1 MRSGHQIEEV
11 FQTLRTRP
19 AELSLEQVEHLI
31 TTLPTIPWWKNW
43 LHYFNLNSIL
53 MSAIAISIAVASIFL
68 PTKAEPE
75 VLTAI
80 PVLDPI
86 EDTVAP
92 SAAQSLPD
100 VELKRPQVAMLVA
113 SKDSEE
119 DTFVELNTFE
129 EAETNAEETYTTKAI
144 EFTPALDLLEL
155 PKVLPQFQPESEP
168 ELTASGC
175 APIPHQNSKEIRQ
188 FKRDLLQSLQE
199 DHLIHSIKQN
209 VLVEVPDGEIW
220 VNGQKLDQYLYSKY
234 ADFLYSSIPPCQGRY
249 LVISRQFFGAG
260 HYTKDGYFKGLS
272 INAEHLPSLSVF
284 KASIFPNAEVSTVM
298 NSGQALVRSTAAA
311 NGNVRSV
318 VMLGQE
324 ELKANSALPLL
335 EWPRVKRL
343 KRKLV
348 AKLLKDKLM
357 SKLHKKAI
365 IGLYENRVVVNG
377 KTLVPTLA
385 ASYRNLLG
393 TNYGIN
399 SGPQREIH
407 VAPKFIMIGDFG
419 DYGEMLRGQ
428 SHGSNMIVN
437 KKQLSGL
444 YADKSFRKRHDVKRW
459 E

>member
-11 FQTLRTRP
+11 FSALRTSP
-19 AELSLEQVEHLI
+19 PELSLEQVKHLM
-31 TTLPTIPWWKNW
+31 TTLPAIPWWKNW

-68 PTKAEPE
+68 PTKAEQE

-86 EDTVAP
+86 EYTVAP
-92 SAAQSLPD
+92 SAAQSLPE
-100 VELKRPQVAMLVA
+100 VEPKRPQVALLVA

-119 DTFVELNTFE
+119 DTFVELNPSE
-129 EAETNAEETYTTKAI
+129 ETETNTEETYTTKAI

-155 PKVLPQFQPESEP
+155 PKVLPQFQPEP
-168 ELTASGC
+168 ELTVPGC

-199 DHLIHSIKQN
+199 DHLIHSVRQN
-209 VLVEVPDGEIW
+209 VLVEVPDGEIR
-220 VNGQKLDQYLYSKY
+220 VNGQKLNQDLYSKY
-234 ADFLYSSIPPCQGRY
+234 ADFLYASVPPCQGRY

-260 HYTKDGYFKGLS
+260 SYTRDGYFKGLS
-272 INAEHLPSLSVF
+272 INAEHLPSLSSF
-284 KASIFPNAEVSTVM
+284 KASIFPDAEVSTVM
-298 NSGQALVRSTAAA
+298 NSDQTLVRSTAAA
-311 NGNVRSV
+311 KGDVRSV

-324 ELKANSALPLL
+324 ELKASSALPLL
-335 EWPRVKRL
+335 EWPRVRRL

-365 IGLYENRVVVNG
+365 VSLHEGEVLVNG
-377 KTLVPTLA
+377 KKLDKVLE
-385 ASYRNLLG
+385 ASYRNLLA
-393 TNYGIN
+393 TNLGIN
-399 SGPQREIH
+399 SGAQREIH
-407 VAPKFIMIGDFG
+407 LAPKFIMIGDFG

-428 SHGSNMIVN
+428 SHGKSMIVG
-437 KKQLSGL
+437 KTRPSGL
-444 YADKSFRKRHDVKRW
+444 YADEGFRRRHNVKRW

>member
-19 AELSLEQVEHLI
+19 TELSLEQVEHLI
-31 TTLPTIPWWKNW
+31 TTLPAIPWWKNW

-53 MSAIAISIAVASIFL
+53 MSAIAISIAVASLFL
-68 PTKAEPE
+68 PTRAEQEVQLTIPE
-75 VLTAI
+75 
-80 PVLDPI
+80 LDPI
-86 EDTVAP
+86 EYAVTP
-92 SAAQSLPD
+92 QRIQLLPQA
-100 VELKRPQVAMLVA
+100 EPERPQVALLVA
-113 SKDSEE
+113 SKELEE
-119 DTFVELNTFE
+119 DTFVELSASEERETNIE
-129 EAETNAEETYTTKAI
+129 EAYTTEII

-155 PKVLPQFQPESEP
+155 PKVLPRFQPEP
-168 ELTASGC
+168 ELVAPSC
-175 APIPHQNSKEIRQ
+175 APIPHQNSREIRQ
-188 FKRDLLQSLQE
+188 FKQDLLQSLQE
-199 DHLIHSIKQN
+199 DHLIHSIRQN
-209 VLVEVPDGEIW
+209 VLVEVPDGEIR
-220 VNGQKLDQYLYSKY
+220 VNGQKLNKDLFSKY
-234 ADFLYSSIPPCQGRY
+234 ADFLYANVPPCQGRY
-249 LVISRQFFGAG
+249 LVISRRFFGAG
-260 HYTKDGYFKGLS
+260 SYTKDGYFKGLS
-272 INAEHLPSLSVF
+272 INAEHLPGLNEF
-284 KASIFPNAEVSTVM
+284 KASIFPDAQASKEMTL
-298 NSGQALVRSTAAA
+298 GQALIRSKAAA
-311 NGNVRSV
+311 DGHVRSV
-318 VMLGQE
+318 VMLEQE
-324 ELKANSALPLL
+324 ALKANSALPLIK
-335 EWPRVKRL
+335 WPRMKRL

-348 AKLLKDKLM
+348 TKLLKDKLM

-365 IGLYENRVVVNG
+365 VGLYENRVVVNG
-377 KTLVPTLA
+377 KTLAPTLA

>member
-19 AELSLEQVEHLI
+19 TDLSLEQVEHLI
-31 TTLPTIPWWKNW
+31 TTLPAIPWWKNW

-53 MSAIAISIAVASIFL
+53 MSAIAICIAVASIFL
-68 PTKAEPE
+68 PTKAEQE

-86 EDTVAP
+86 EYTVAP
-92 SAAQSLPD
+92 SAAQSLPGA
-100 VELKRPQVAMLVA
+100 EPEQPQVAILVA
-113 SKDSEE
+113 SKESEE
-119 DTFVELNTFE
+119 DIFVELNTSE
-129 EAETNAEETYTTKAI
+129 EAETNTEEAYRPRAI
-144 EFTPALDLLEL
+144 EFTPTLDLLEL
-155 PKVLPQFQPESEP
+155 PKVLPQPQPEP
-168 ELTASGC
+168 ELTAPGC

-209 VLVEVPDGEIW
+209 VLVEVPDGEIR

-234 ADFLYSSIPPCQGRY
+234 ADFLYASIPPCQGRY

-272 INAEHLPSLSVF
+272 INAEHLPSLTAF
-284 KASIFPNAEVSTVM
+284 KASIFPDAEVSKEMTL
-298 NSGQALVRSTAAA
+298 GQALIRSKAAA
-311 NGNVRSV
+311 NGHVRSV
-318 VMLGQE
+318 VMLEQE
-324 ELKANSALPLL
+324 ALKANSALPLI
-335 EWPRVKRL
+335 EWPKMKRL

-348 AKLLKDKLM
+348 TKLLKDKLM

-365 IGLYENRVVVNG
+365 VGLYENQVVVNG
-377 KTLVPTLA
+377 KTLDQTLA
-385 ASYRNLLG
+385 ASYRNLLV

-428 SHGSNMIVN
+428 SHGRNMIVN

-444 YADKSFRKRHDVKRW
+444 YADQSFRKRHDVKRW